1 MLQNGDLGPES
12 GGPMPNDGKKVEKT
26 ESKTAGSPELSRAE
40 IARQKYVAQRQN
52 EPKPEPA
59 KDHKSTE
66 EPNANRF
73 AKLAEEKKAK
83 ESNKQP
89 PPPESEPTD
98 EESKVEE
105 PVDGRR
111 EEKKN
116 KKKSAL
122 PAAEPKPKN
131 FLAKAFSKVFKKGD
145 KESGGE
151 EADSD
156 KKKPTLSLPKID
168 SVPQFVVVLAVVLV
182 ILIVGLR
189 FWAPTVMP
197 ESVQKVQQGQEVKP
211 RAEPVVPLDL
221 KNADWVA
228 PIQQVLLLE
237 GIAFLLLTA
246 ADARRRSQLSDA
258 VAVVIGVVII
268 FAPVIPMPGGNNL
281 GVYMKFLGF
290 EGTSSVILAT
300 VLVVWSSFA
309 GGRDF
314 TPLGCYLGCIGLGG
328 VIFGSLGEVSAMLRL
343 DPTSSAMSVGQI
355 INHFIVKAPGS
366 VALSIWIDLFLIAAF
381 GTLLYEVL
389 RPTAM
394 VPPGD
399 NSPNLGSLL
408 SMSLGVAGYLLG
420 RFGLYQGPPVSFILS
435 LSAALVIGA
444 MTQYEKLPQ
453 FIPGKWSVRTMFDPA
468 MLMVSGMVLFHVL
481 TGIA

>member
-1 MLQNGDLGPES
+1 MSQNDVLGPEN
-12 GGPMPNDGKKVEKT
+12 GGPLPDDGKKVEKA
-26 ESKTAGSPELSRAE
+26 ESKAAVSPELSRAE

-52 EPKPEPA
+52 ESKPEPA

-131 FLAKAFSKVFKKGD
+131 FLAKAFSKVFKRGD
-145 KESGGE
+145 KESSGE
-151 EADSD
+151 ETRFD
-156 KKKPTLSLPKID
+156 KKKSAISLPKID
-168 SVPQFVVVLAVVLV
+168 SAPQFAIVLAVVLV

-189 FWAPTVMP
+189 YGAPTIMP
-197 ESVQKVQQGQEVKP
+197 ESVQVVQQGQEAKP
-211 RAEPVVPLDL
+211 RVEPVVPLDL
-221 KNADWVA
+221 KSADWVA

-258 VAVVIGVVII
+258 VAVVIGVVVV
-268 FAPVIPMPGGNNL
+268 FAPVIPMPGGNL
-281 GVYMKFLGF
+281 GVLLKFLGF
-290 EGTSSVILAT
+290 EGISSFILAT
-300 VLVVWSSFA
+300 TLVVWSSFA

-328 VIFGSLGEVSAMLRL
+328 VIFGSLGAISVMLHL

-366 VALSIWIDLFLIAAF
+366 VALSIWIDLFLLAAF

-389 RPTAM
+389 RPSAM

-408 SMSLGVAGYLLG
+408 SMGLGIGGYLVG
-420 RFGLYQGPPVSFILS
+420 RLGLYQGPPVSFVLS